1 MSSVKKDKDR
11 KSTSSARKTI
21 RAGFVQT
28 DPVFGRVDENVE
40 AAVKEIEALG
50 AGLVVL
56 PELFSTGYQFC
67 SKSEAMDLA
76 EEIPGGPTTEALLD
90 VASRTGTIIV
100 AGLLE
105 KDGARLFNS
114 AVLVSPAGFVGLYRK
129 AHLFWREKNIFTPGD
144 TPFEVFEVG
153 GVRIGMMICFDWYF
167 PEVARTLS
175 LLGAEVICHPANLV
189 LPHCPQAMITRC
201 LENRVYAI
209 TANRAGSEE
218 RRKGEP
224 LRFIGQSQVVAPDG
238 AVLYRA
244 PDHGRDA
251 AAVEIEPAR
260 ARNKAA
266 TRLNDIFKDRRRDL
280 FKL

>member
-1 MSSVKKDKDR
+1 MSTD
-11 KSTSSARKTI
+11 STKKTI
-21 RAGFVQT
+21 MAGFVQT
-28 DPVFGRVDENVE
+28 DPVFGRVAENVE
-40 AAVKEIEALG
+40 AAVREIENLG

-67 SKSEAMDLA
+67 SRAEAMDLA
-76 EEIPGGPTTEALLD
+76 EEIPGGPTTGALMD
-90 VASRTGTIIV
+90 AASRTGTIIA

-105 KDGARLFNS
+105 KDGERLFNS
-114 AVLVSPAGFVGLYRK
+114 AVLVSPEGFVGLYRK

-144 TPFEVFEVG
+144 TPFEVFEVRG
-153 GVRIGMMICFDWYF
+153 LRLGMMICFDWYF
-167 PEVARTLS
+167 PEAARTLA
-175 LLGAEVICHPANLV
+175 LRGAEVICHPSNLV

-209 TANRAGSEE
+209 TANRAGTEE

-244 PDHGRDA
+244 PDHGVDA

-260 ARNKAA
+260 AGNKAA
-266 TRLNDIFKDRRRDL
+266 TRLNDIFRDRRKDL
-280 FKL
+280 YEL